1 MKSEDSVKVMV
12 QLINTIICG
21 NLAKRRLIHYSEPFA
36 RLPGTMPG
44 LGGLTMAHEMRR
56 SDREISSEEALGI
69 LRKAE
74 YGVMSTASQD
84 RFPYGVPLNFCV
96 IDNHIYF
103 HSAAEGRKID
113 NIIDNP
119 RVSFCVVGETCLL
132 PAQFGTKYESA
143 IVFGTASEVF
153 GQEKQKALEGLLA
166 KYSRN
171 HYYEGLKYIQAHFE
185 RTRVFKISIET
196 ITGKSRK

>member
-1 MKSEDSVKVMV
+1 
-12 QLINTIICG
+12 
-21 NLAKRRLIHYSEPFA
+21 
-36 RLPGTMPG
+36 
-44 LGGLTMAHEMRR
+44 MAHEMRR
-56 SDREISSEEALGI
+56 SDREISSEEALRI
-69 LRKAE
+69 LQKAE
-74 YGVMSTASQD
+74 YGVMSTVSGD

-113 NIIDNP
+113 NLTDNP
-119 RVSFCVVGETCLL
+119 RVAFCVVGETCLL

-153 GQEKQKALEGLLA
+153 EKEKWMALEGLLS
-166 KYSRN
+166 KYSWN
-171 HYYEGLKYIQAHFE
+171 HYSEGLKYIQAHFE